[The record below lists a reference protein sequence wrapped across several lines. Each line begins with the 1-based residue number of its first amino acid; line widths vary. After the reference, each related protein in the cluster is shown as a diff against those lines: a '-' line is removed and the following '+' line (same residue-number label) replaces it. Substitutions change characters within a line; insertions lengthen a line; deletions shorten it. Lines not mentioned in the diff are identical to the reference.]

1 MDMYLIKDTTT
12 NVTVA
17 VIDNKEMPLE
27 DAFDVLR
34 KENKE
39 LTEQRDLAIECVEMF
54 IKSCGSCALCAK
66 MDCKLRDN
74 HRTWD
79 SPCTPIWSG
88 HMDAE
93 AG

>member
-1 MDMYLIKDTTT
+1 MEMYLIKDTTT

-39 LTEQRDLAIECVEMF
+39 LTEQRDLAVECVEMF

-66 MDCKLRDN
+66 MDCKLKDK
-74 HRTWD
+74 HRTWE
-79 SPCTPIWSG
+79 SPCSPIWSG

-93 AG
+93 AR

>member
-1 MDMYLIKDTTT
+1 MEMYTIKDMVA
-12 NVTVA
+12 NKMVA
-17 VIDNKEMPLE
+17 VIDGTEMSMEEALE
-27 DAFDVLR
+27 FLR

-39 LTEQRDLAIECVEMF
+39 LTDQRDLAVECIEMF

-66 MDCKLRDN
+66 KDCKLRDK

-79 SPCTPIWSG
+79 SPCSPIWSG
-88 HMDAE
+88 HLDAA

>member
-1 MDMYLIKDTTT
+1 MEMYLIKDTTT

-39 LTEQRDLAIECVEMF
+39 LTEQRDLAVECVEMF
-54 IKSCGSCALCAK
+54 IKSCGSCALCCK
-66 MDCKLRDN
+66 LDCKLRDQ
-74 HRTWD
+74 HRTRT
-79 SPCTPIWSG
+79 SACSPIWSG
-88 HMDAE
+88 HMDAT